1 MMFHHTKIL
10 TSFYDSIILDM
21 AKFSRFT
28 CVTERKDNMKKNF
41 AKRIAAASLSLAMLA
56 APVLS
61 VGVGAEEEAPLYTV
75 SFYRDAEKT
84 QAVELSEVAEGETV
98 YYTVDMRDGCFYTFL
113 STNGSYTDN
122 EKMIFNTADRE
133 VEVDAYLAGD
143 ITCDGELDTHDI
155 VRGMKYISG
164 TFEVGELS
172 NDALIAFDSNFD
184 GMINV
189 KDLVRAMKLIAGVDV
204 DLGIYAYCGAKR
216 AFTDTVRYSA
226 INADA
231 STDAFYVDIITS
243 LDEFNAYIKNAAV
256 IYDYDG
262 ELIFANESDAE
273 RYKDR
278 MVDVDALKAR
288 YNADYF
294 NTNMLI
300 VATLLSIDEA
310 TDPVINSVTKLGL
323 GTPCINAEYRWE
335 NAGSDPVGAI
345 GCYAHHFIETEKM
358 TMNPSYNGDD
368 MFYAAGLNIKGIQE
382 LLTAVGG

>member
-1 MMFHHTKIL
+1 
-10 TSFYDSIILDM
+10 
-21 AKFSRFT
+21 
-28 CVTERKDNMKKNF
+28 MKKDF

-231 STDAFYVDIITS
+231 NTDAFYVDIITS

-368 MFYAAGLNIKGIQE
+368 MLYAAGLNIKGIQE

>member
-1 MMFHHTKIL
+1 M
-10 TSFYDSIILDM
+10 
-21 AKFSRFT
+21 
-28 CVTERKDNMKKNF
+28 
-41 AKRIAAASLSLAMLA
+41 
-56 APVLS
+56 
-61 VGVGAEEEAPLYTV
+61 
-75 SFYRDAEKT
+75 
-84 QAVELSEVAEGETV
+84 
-98 YYTVDMRDGCFYTFL
+98 
-113 STNGSYTDN
+113 
-122 EKMIFNTADRE
+122 
-133 VEVDAYLAGD
+133 
-143 ITCDGELDTHDI
+143 
-155 VRGMKYISG
+155 
-164 TFEVGELS
+164 
-172 NDALIAFDSNFD
+172 
-184 GMINV
+184 
-189 KDLVRAMKLIAGVDV
+189 
-204 DLGIYAYCGAKR
+204 
-216 AFTDTVRYSA
+216 
-226 INADA
+226 
-231 STDAFYVDIITS
+231 
-243 LDEFNAYIKNAAV
+243 

-278 MVDVDALKAR
+278 MVDVDALNAR

>member
-1 MMFHHTKIL
+1 
-10 TSFYDSIILDM
+10 
-21 AKFSRFT
+21 
-28 CVTERKDNMKKNF
+28 MKKDF

-231 STDAFYVDIITS
+231 NTDAF
-243 LDEFNAYIKNAAV
+243 
-256 IYDYDG
+256 
-262 ELIFANESDAE
+262 
-273 RYKDR
+273 
-278 MVDVDALKAR
+278 
-288 YNADYF
+288 
-294 NTNMLI
+294 
-300 VATLLSIDEA
+300 
-310 TDPVINSVTKLGL
+310 
-323 GTPCINAEYRWE
+323 
-335 NAGSDPVGAI
+335 
-345 GCYAHHFIETEKM
+345 
-358 TMNPSYNGDD
+358 
-368 MFYAAGLNIKGIQE
+368 
-382 LLTAVGG
+382 

>member
-1 MMFHHTKIL
+1 
-10 TSFYDSIILDM
+10 
-21 AKFSRFT
+21 
-28 CVTERKDNMKKNF
+28 MKNRTLQK
-41 AKRIAAASLSLAMLA
+41 IAAASLSAVMLA
-56 APVLS
+56 SPVLT
-61 VGVGAEEEAPLYTV
+61 VGIGAEEDAALYKI
-75 SFYRDAEKT
+75 SYYRDAEMT

-98 YYTVDMRDGCFYTFL
+98 YYTVDVNDGCFYTSL

-122 EKMIFNTADRE
+122 EKMIFNTANRE

-143 ITCDGELDTHDI
+143 ITCDGELDTRDI

-184 GMINV
+184 GVIDV

-204 DLGIYAYCGAKR
+204 DLDGIYAYCGAKR
-216 AFTDTVRYSA
+216 TFTDTVKYSA
-226 INADA
+226 INAEA
-231 STDAFYVDIITS
+231 NTDAFYVDIITS
-243 LDEFNAYIKNAAV
+243 LDEFNAYIENAAA

-262 ELIFANESDAE
+262 ELDFANESDAE

-288 YNADYF
+288 YTADYF

-300 VATLLSIDEA
+300 ITTLLSIDEA
-310 TDPVINSVTKLGL
+310 TDPVINSVTKSGL
-323 GTPCINAEYRWE
+323 ETPCINAEYRWE

-358 TMNPSYNGDD
+358 TMNPSYDGDD
-368 MFYAAGLNIKGIQE
+368 MFYAAWLNLKGLQE
-382 LLTAVGG
+382 LFSAAGN

>member
-1 MMFHHTKIL
+1 
-10 TSFYDSIILDM
+10 
-21 AKFSRFT
+21 
-28 CVTERKDNMKKNF
+28 MKKDF

-98 YYTVDMRDGCFYTFL
+98 YYTVDMRDGCF
-113 STNGSYTDN
+113 
-122 EKMIFNTADRE
+122 ADRE

-231 STDAFYVDIITS
+231 NTDAFYVDIITS

>member
-1 MMFHHTKIL
+1 
-10 TSFYDSIILDM
+10 
-21 AKFSRFT
+21 
-28 CVTERKDNMKKNF
+28 MKKDF

-231 STDAFYVDIITS
+231 NTDAFYVDIITS

-368 MFYAAGLNIKGIQE
+368 MFLLLGLTSREFRSFLRQSAADILRYHGAAHVIRRLYIT
-382 LLTAVGG
+382 L